1 MIDAAGHVVGDVDA
15 ARNGCDAGRSL
26 KAGKAVLRPSEIKER
41 VSVFIEYVDAAVS
54 VVGHVDVSV
63 FVFGEILRADALTD
77 AASLRADIFNKFS
90 VGVQKRKP
98 VARAFADE
106 HIAAL
111 KRNHVERPIES
122 VDRSFGATHDG
133 AVDVYLQEF
142 VGTVSDDPQSAVGKR
157 KRRNGF
163 AEHEDISVHAG
174 KASRFRIARVFSVG
188 IARHAPLTH
197 DFDPVLHENAAVPVF
212 VGSLPRCERFTFKT
226 ASIISFTEPVEYQIV
241 VAFV

>member
-1 MIDAAGHVVGDVDA
+1 MIDAAGHVVCNVDA
-15 ARNGCDAGRSL
+15 SRNGCDAGRSL

-111 KRNHVERPIES
+111 KRNHVERPVKS
-122 VDRSFGATHDG
+122 VDRSFGAAHDG
-133 AVDVYLQEF
+133 TVDVYL
-142 VGTVSDDPQSAVGKR
+142 
-157 KRRNGF
+157 
-163 AEHEDISVHAG
+163 
-174 KASRFRIARVFSVG
+174 
-188 IARHAPLTH
+188 
-197 DFDPVLHENAAVPVF
+197 
-212 VGSLPRCERFTFKT
+212 
-226 ASIISFTEPVEYQIV
+226 
-241 VAFV
+241 